1 MWGKEGVV
9 EEMADISTKQI
20 DRNLHVVYA
29 SDDKFAEILGVSL
42 TSLYMNNKEMEQI
55 NVYVLDSGI
64 AASNKEKL
72 DSLSEKFGR
81 APIQWLEAKNI
92 SEVLKIDVAIDRG
105 SLSQYARLFVSSV
118 LPSDF
123 KRVLYLDCDIIIAQS
138 LEELWN
144 LDMHGKTIA
153 ALKDA
158 FSKWYRVNVD
168 LEPNDIMFNSGVM
181 LIDLDKWKEH
191 KVEER
196 LMKFIS
202 EKNGK
207 IQQGDQGALN
217 AVLTYDTYCFEP
229 RFNSVTIFYDF
240 NYKEMMIYRKPP
252 KGFYTEA
259 QIREATEH
267 PVIIHF
273 TTSFFS
279 RRPWIEG
286 CQHRY
291 LGEWKKYKDM
301 SPWKNAPIWKYAKLG
316 GIRGWYIESIE
327 KIPRRMTIRLSGVLQ
342 AFGRPWINRIKY
354 KIKV

>member
-1 MWGKEGVV
+1 M
-9 EEMADISTKQI
+9 
-20 DRNLHVVYA
+20 
-29 SDDKFAEILGVSL
+29 
-42 TSLYMNNKEMEQI
+42 
-55 NVYVLDSGI
+55 
-64 AASNKEKL
+64 
-72 DSLSEKFGR
+72 
-81 APIQWLEAKNI
+81 
-92 SEVLKIDVAIDRG
+92 AIDRG

-259 QIREATEH
+259 QIREAK
-267 PVIIHF
+267 
-273 TTSFFS
+273 TT
-279 RRPWIEG
+279 
-286 CQHRY
+286 Y
-291 LGEWKKYKDM
+291 
-301 SPWKNAPIWKYAKLG
+301 
-316 GIRGWYIESIE
+316 IRGSMDIFMRSFLRNTNVRPSCYKCSFKGLKRTSDFTISDCWGIGEKNTELNDDKGLSALLLQNQRAVSVFE
-327 KIPRRMTIRLSGVLQ
+327 KIKQNLEFQEYDSNVLMEGNWTAFQSVKPSADRQQFFDMYEKYGYEKAMNKFFKPTIISWVNYYLKRIRGVE
-342 AFGRPWINRIKY
+342 K
-354 KIKV
+354 

>member
-144 LDMHGKTIA
+144 LDMC
-153 ALKDA
+153 
-158 FSKWYRVNVD
+158 SMYR
-168 LEPNDIMFNSGVM
+168 LAEQQS
-181 LIDLDKWKEH
+181 
-191 KVEER
+191 
-196 LMKFIS
+196 IS
-202 EKNGK
+202 
-207 IQQGDQGALN
+207 
-217 AVLTYDTYCFEP
+217 
-229 RFNSVTIFYDF
+229 
-240 NYKEMMIYRKPP
+240 
-252 KGFYTEA
+252 
-259 QIREATEH
+259 
-267 PVIIHF
+267 
-273 TTSFFS
+273 
-279 RRPWIEG
+279 
-286 CQHRY
+286 
-291 LGEWKKYKDM
+291 
-301 SPWKNAPIWKYAKLG
+301 
-316 GIRGWYIESIE
+316 
-327 KIPRRMTIRLSGVLQ
+327 LSL
-342 AFGRPWINRIKY
+342 
-354 KIKV
+354 